1 MTDAVAGPKTLRLWQ
16 FSDTHL
22 FAAQTTQLY
31 GIDCLASLRQV
42 LALARARGG
51 EAVLALFTGDLT
63 HDGSAPAYR
72 RLLAEIETLGIP
84 ACCLPGNHDNPAVM
98 RAMLATATARCD
110 GHIIEDGWLIVMLD
124 TTVAGSDSGLISDA
138 EAARLESLLAQH
150 PDKYV
155 LVALHHPP
163 LPTAMTWMD
172 RGVTLDNPER
182 LHDIVASHPQ
192 VRGVIWGH
200 AHQDFYALR
209 DGRVW
214 AGCPS
219 TMAQFKPGVDDFT
232 LDTLQPG
239 FRYLDLHADGKII
252 TDVLRLSGNE

>member
-1 MTDAVAGPKTLRLWQ
+1 MTAAVAKPKALRLWQ
-16 FSDTHL
+16 FTDTHL
-22 FAAQTTQLY
+22 FADEEAQLY
-31 GIDCLASLRQV
+31 GIDCRASLRRV
-42 LALARARGG
+42 LALAMARGG

-63 HDGSAPAYR
+63 HDGSVPAYR
-72 RLLAEIETLGIP
+72 HLLAEIETLAIP
-84 ACCLPGNHDNPAVM
+84 VYCLPGNHDNPAVM
-98 RAMLATATARCD
+98 RSVLATATVSCD
-110 GHIIEDGWLIVMLD
+110 GHVIVDGWLIVMLD
-124 TTVAGSDSGLISDA
+124 TTMAGSDSGLISEE
-138 EAARLESLLAQH
+138 EATRLELLLAQH
-150 PDKYV
+150 PHRHV

-182 LHDIVASHPQ
+182 LHDIVARHAQ

-200 AHQDFYALR
+200 AHQAFQEQR

-219 TMAQFKPGVDDFT
+219 TMVQFRPGVDEFT

-239 FRYLDLHADGKII
+239 FRYLDLHVDGTIV
-252 TDVLRLSGNE
+252 TDVIRL